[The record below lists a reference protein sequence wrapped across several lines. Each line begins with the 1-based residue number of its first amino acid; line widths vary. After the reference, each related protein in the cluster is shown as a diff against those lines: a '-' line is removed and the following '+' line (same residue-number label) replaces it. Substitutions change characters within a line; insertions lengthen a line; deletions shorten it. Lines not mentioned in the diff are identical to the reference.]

1 MTDKQPLALVL
12 HLKVVTSMQNYKKKN
27 MPAHIPYKLGDIIEF
42 RVKAEHPQNVELID
56 LWGNTTYVTGLKGQ
70 VKKGQAVK
78 CRVTAFKNNRPV
90 VEPVGLVKESGDRW
104 SVTKEEVLALMNGEK
119 TVLTGFV
126 SLLLSESGPV
136 AFESAVHK
144 WITHLAQQKAALG
157 SLRQA
162 VSGLLEDTDFLFRC
176 KAEERKCF
184 TERIT
189 LVIELVGYY
198 IKADELIQQQGE
210 ESCGQR
216 FVEEVFRK
224 LSTSGYIYHPRKN
237 IYLLICLFTLQPA
250 LMHANIRQLFG
261 IIRKREVTDWQ
272 QESYYRLLIKV
283 LELYVAETD
292 AVIDRQLDQT
302 VAVRNI
308 LQALSLIIL
317 LDDGQDDDAAAHIA
331 QARLLRYASYLNH
344 TDEKKL
350 IDMAW
355 GNLTG
360 RTDQPAYTLPTTADS
375 DMLAAMLANNR
386 LQIDSGFD
394 VQPLSF
400 TQRNVRFSILSN
412 GGMTLRPVDVGKDG
426 KPVLPVGLLP
436 WHNMQVVLNDGL
448 KTEVPDGCD
457 NIFRFMQMWKEVELA
472 LFYPEPEKM
481 TVTRRKTVAEPGD
494 RVNIYITH
502 KDDDDKYLFH
512 CRMAGTEE
520 GKGTISVYPDIVGYK
535 PNAVI
540 ESFLSEKGRPLIL
553 PAVIKDVDEDGNYI
567 FSCKELVTQL
577 QADYAS
583 FDMHMICSIGS
594 YSNELRRYSAVS
606 KEGFS
611 VSIPF
616 QPERM
621 NRLQPFQLV
630 EISNISPLMPS
641 GQYLDGD
648 YIREREDEVFDIQDA
663 FHELMLTLSDGSEY
677 IDLSVQ
683 TEKGAAADNSGQL
696 TAGQVLEMMRL
707 VDRKAVYETDYIRS
721 FNYLAA
727 ARLLATLLGNE
738 ERIRFYQGRMDLLAM
753 LHDFAVNDRVDEEKL
768 QQLEKDNGELFR
780 NNIQMYRR
788 FYQLKLVSSINTP
801 EKNDGLFKTYMFDND
816 KGLRDLASLVLAHN
830 MLKEQGLYAQ
840 AADIHAYIKQQLRLK
855 TKDTTLKYYG
865 VENTETEFKTSL
877 VYPAGGGMVA
887 NPAVQMQVVLRVVAS
902 LLNSQGGTLYIGVN
916 DSGYGVGVD
925 EDLRY
930 AEFNGDR
937 DKYVR
942 YITDAV
948 RERFGKLAAVNIS
961 VDFDADNKVPVCVIQ
976 VAAYDKGVS
985 LDGKWPVRKNSQ
997 TIDFTEEE
1005 FRQVHGLLKKKEQ
1018 VQITVIPETVPEPV
1032 VKEEEPRIKPK
1043 APSRQIPTAM
1053 FRYRE
1058 MDVSLRY
1065 DMIGYVNLKDDG
1077 VYSYSNWQMGGTLL
1091 SQPVFPEDDTL
1102 VVVYADG
1109 YVNRVSVEDIVQKK
1123 QNRDYIGVKGAEIAF
1138 AALANEDD
1146 CIYLRY
1152 KVKNKPYVR
1161 VIPLNELEEMTMNV
1175 KGTPFTVDPVSEF
1188 EEAEIIPAEVAERM
1202 RLNKGGNGN
1211 GYSAD
1216 NKDGK
1221 YIIKTVQKELK
1232 P

>member
-1 MTDKQPLALVL
+1 
-12 HLKVVTSMQNYKKKN
+12 MQNYKKKD
-27 MPAHIPYKLGDIIEF
+27 MPVHLPYKLGDIIEF

-56 LWGNTTYVTGLKGQ
+56 FWGNTTYVTGLKGQ
-70 VKKGQAVK
+70 VKKGQVVK
-78 CRVTAFKNNRPV
+78 CRITAFKNNRPI
-90 VEPVGLVKESGDRW
+90 VEPVGLVKESGARW
-104 SVTKEEVLALMNGEK
+104 SVTKEEVLSLMTDKEK

-126 SLLLSESGPV
+126 SLLLSESEPV

-210 ESCGQR
+210 ESEGQR

-250 LMHANIRQLFG
+250 LMHANIKELFN

-292 AVIDRQLDQT
+292 AAIDRQLDQT
-302 VAVRNI
+302 VPVQNI

-317 LDDGQDDDAAAHIA
+317 LDNGQDEEATARIA

-360 RTDQPAYTLPTTADS
+360 RTDKPAYTLAMTADS
-375 DMLAAMLANNR
+375 SMLTAVLANNR
-386 LQIDSGFD
+386 LQIDNGFD

-400 TQRNVRFSILSN
+400 LQRNVRFSILP
-412 GGMTLRPVDVGKDG
+412 GGAMTFRPVDVGKNG
-426 KPVLPVGLLP
+426 KPVLPTGLLP
-436 WHNMQVVLNDGL
+436 WHNIQVVLNDSL
-448 KTEVPDGCD
+448 KTEAPDGCD

-472 LFYPEPEKM
+472 LFYPEPEKKRLPV
-481 TVTRRKTVAEPGD
+481 TVRKTVAEPGD
-494 RVNIYITH
+494 KVNIYITH
-502 KDDDDKYLFH
+502 KDDNEKYLFH
-512 CRMAGTEE
+512 CRMVGSEE

-535 PNAVI
+535 PNAGI

-553 PAVIKDVDEDGNYI
+553 PAVIKDVDEEGNYI
-567 FSCKELVTQL
+567 FSCKEQVTQL
-577 QADYAS
+577 QADYVS

-611 VSIPF
+611 VSIPY

-621 NRLQPFQLV
+621 DRLQPFQLV
-630 EISNISPLMPS
+630 EISNVSPLIMS
-641 GQYLDGD
+641 GPYLDGE
-648 YIREREDEVFDIQDA
+648 YICDRADEVFDIQDA
-663 FHELMLTLSDGSEY
+663 FHELMLTLSDGTEY

-683 TEKGAAADNSGQL
+683 KEKEAAAGDSGQL
-696 TAGQVLEMMRL
+696 TSGQVLEMMRL

-721 FNYLAA
+721 FNYLAV

-738 ERIRFYQGRMDLLAM
+738 ERIRFYQGRMDLLVM

-780 NNIQMYRR
+780 NNVQMYRR
-788 FYQLKLVSSINTP
+788 FYQLKLVSSINNH
-801 EKNDGLFKTYMFDND
+801 EKNEVLLKTYMFDND

-830 MLKEQGLYAQ
+830 LLEEQGLYAQ
-840 AADIHAYIKQQLRLK
+840 AADTHAYIKQQLRLK
-855 TKDTTLKYYG
+855 TKDTTLKHYG
-865 VENTETEFKTSL
+865 VENTVTEFKTSL
-877 VYPAGGGMVA
+877 VYPADNGMVA
-887 NPAVQMQVVLRVVAS
+887 NPDLQMQVILRVVAS
-902 LLNSQGGTLYIGVN
+902 MLNSQGGTLYIGVN
-916 DSGYGVGVD
+916 DCGYGVGVD

-930 AEFNGDR
+930 TEFNGDR
-937 DKYVR
+937 DKYIR

-948 RERFGKLAAVNIS
+948 RNRFGKVPAMNIS
-961 VDFDADNKVPVCVIQ
+961 VCFDADNKVPVCIIQ
-976 VAAYDKGVS
+976 IAAYEKGVS

-997 TIDFTEEE
+997 TIDLTEDE
-1005 FRQVHGLLKKKEQ
+1005 FRQVYGQLKKKE
-1018 VQITVIPETVPEPV
+1018 TVVTETVPVEEPETAV
-1032 VKEEEPRIKPK
+1032 AEEEIKVK
-1043 APSRQIPTAM
+1043 TKIQTRQIPTAV
-1053 FRYRE
+1053 FRYRD
-1058 MDVSLRY
+1058 MDLSMRY

-1077 VYSYSNWQMGGTLL
+1077 VYSYSDWQMGGTSL
-1091 SQPVFPEDDTL
+1091 SQPVFPEDDTF
-1102 VVVYADG
+1102 VVIYADG
-1109 YVNRVSVEDIVQKK
+1109 YINRVSVEDIVEKK
-1123 QNRDYIGVKGAEIAF
+1123 QNKDYIGVKGAEIAF
-1138 AALANEDD
+1138 AALAAEDD
-1146 CIYLRY
+1146 YIYLRY
-1152 KVKNKPYVR
+1152 KVKNRSYVR
-1161 VIPLNELEEMTMNV
+1161 VLPLQDFEEMTMNV
-1175 KGTPFTVDPVSEF
+1175 KGTSFTVDPVSEF
-1188 EEAEIIPAEVAERM
+1188 EEAEIIPAKVAERM
-1202 RLNKGGNGN
+1202 RLNKAGAGN

-1216 NKDGK
+1216 HKDGK
-1221 YIIKTVQKELK
+1221 YIIKMVQKELK